1 MRRLAIIA
9 ICGALLAG
17 CGGSGSQSGGVAT
30 AVGVG
35 TSPYLTIDL
44 ASGALEPVAAIADAD
59 LRTAP
64 AWKTGKLVFRRVQI
78 GGTIGTTS
86 GALGADIDEPSPRA
100 VSSAVMFVGTFEL
113 TQAQW
118 LALGGTARWLEAGTR
133 SAGGDAVG
141 ATVPAYGL
149 SRSEIES
156 VIATYANGRSY
167 RLRLPSNDEWES
179 ACRGGT
185 TSLFWW
191 GDLPSDAGTGVGGN
205 PLRALVAENA
215 GLGTGPRAVD
225 ADRVANPFGLYD
237 CHGSLWEW
245 VSDGTGTVRGG
256 SWNDTVPLGR
266 SANRLALDQDTNHP
280 LVGVRLVLVP

>member
-1 MRRLAIIA
+1 MRRFAIAII
-9 ICGALLAG
+9 GALLAG
-17 CGGSGSQSGGVAT
+17 CGGSGDQSGGVAT

-44 ASGALEPVAAIADAD
+44 ASGALEPMAAIADAD
-59 LRTAP
+59 LRTDP

-78 GGTIGTTS
+78 GGTIGATS
-86 GALGADIDEPSPRA
+86 SALGADIDEPSPRA
-100 VSSAVMFVGTFEL
+100 VGSAVLFIGTFEL

-118 LALGGTARWLEAGTR
+118 TALGGTARWLQADLR
-133 SAGGDAVG
+133 AAGGDAVG
-141 ATVPAYGL
+141 PTVPAYGL
-149 SRSEIES
+149 SRNDVES
-156 VIATYANGRSY
+156 TIATYSAGRGY
-167 RLRLPSNDEWES
+167 QLKLPSNDQWEA
-179 ACRGGT
+179 ACRGGST
-185 TSLFWW
+185 TLFWW
-191 GDLPSDAGTGVGGN
+191 GDLPGDAGTGLAGS

-215 GLGTGPRAVD
+215 GISAGPRAVD
-225 ADRVANPFGLYD
+225 ADRVANPLGLYD
-237 CHGSLWEW
+237 CHGGVWEW